1 MFGFSWHK
9 KSRLKRKSKQQRQ
22 PVRQPQPQRRRPDI
36 GEVYMMLCRTKDAL
50 DMIPDP
56 DLARAKCAM
65 NTLED
70 LLWQAVNPR

>member
-1 MFGFSWHK
+1 MV
-9 KSRLKRKSKQQRQ
+9 SRGTRN
-22 PVRQPQPQRRRPDI
+22 PVASASRSSSASQCASLNRRPDI